1 MTTTF
6 AASSSPTTATPTVPV
21 LIGGEWRHPEA
32 DRHTPVH
39 NPSLGRPIAMT
50 PLCGASIADDA
61 VAAADDALAG
71 WAQTP
76 PVERARVMFA
86 FRQLI
91 ETHFDELTALVT
103 REHGK
108 TLAEAR
114 AEVQRGLE
122 MVEFAASAPT
132 MLAGQT
138 FPQIAR
144 GVDGETNRH
153 PVGVCVGI
161 TPYNFP
167 NMVPLW
173 MFPVAIACGN
183 AFVLKPSEKVSLSA
197 VRLGEL
203 LIQAGVPAGVFN
215 IVHGDKAMVDALIT
229 HPGVAAVSFVGS
241 TAIAKHVYATATSH
255 GKRVQAAG
263 GAKNH
268 LIIMPDADLDQ
279 SVKALAASA
288 YGCAGQ
294 RCMAGSV
301 ALAVGRVGDELVERL
316 VDHAGS
322 LNVAPSDGDESA
334 DMGPVIS
341 AEHRDRVAS
350 SLDTAAQEGAD
361 LALDGRSVDPGEAF
375 LLGPSVIDRVT
386 TEMSAWK
393 QEIFGPVLSVV
404 RAATLDEAI
413 DVGRQCPY
421 GNGASIFTRD
431 GHAARTFKREFNAGM
446 IGVNVGVPAP
456 MAWLP
461 FTGWNQSFFGDLHIQ
476 GTEGV
481 HFYTRQKMTLTRWF
495 ESADESHAD
504 PVWKQDQR

>member
-1 MTTTF
+1 MSDTMT
-6 AASSSPTTATPTVPV
+6 APPLPEAVPA
-21 LIGGEWRHPEA
+21 LIGGSWRTPDT
-32 DRHTPVH
+32 DRYTEVF
-39 NPSLGRPIAMT
+39 NPSTGRPIART
-50 PLCGASIADDA
+50 PLGDA
-61 VAAADDALAG
+61 ALVDVAVEAANAALPA
-71 WAQTP
+71 WSETP
-76 PVERARVMFA
+76 AVERARVMFA
-86 FRQLI
+86 YRQLV
-91 ETHFDELTALVT
+91 EQHFDELAALVT

-108 TLAEAR
+108 TLPEAR

-122 MVEFAASAPT
+122 MVEFATSVPT
-132 MLAGQT
+132 LLMGQT
-138 FPQIAR
+138 FPQIANQ
-144 GVDGETNRH
+144 VDGETNRH
-153 PVGVCVGI
+153 AVGVCVGI

-173 MFPVAIACGN
+173 MFPIALACGN
-183 AFVLKPSEKVSLSA
+183 TFILKPSEKVPLSA

-203 LIQAGVPAGVFN
+203 LVEAGIPEGVFN
-215 IVHGDKAMVDALIT
+215 LVHGDKAVVDALIT
-229 HPGVAAVSFVGS
+229 HPDVAAVSFVGS
-241 TAIAKHVYATATSH
+241 TAIAKYVYETGCAH

-301 ALAVGRVGDELVERL
+301 ALAVGEVGDALVEHL
-316 VDHAGS
+316 VDYAGRIDA
-322 LNVAPSDGDESA
+322 APTDGNEA
-334 DMGPVIS
+334 AGMGPVIS
-341 AEHRDRVAS
+341 AEHRDRVAGA
-350 SLDTAAQEGAD
+350 LATAEEEGAEV
-361 LALDGRSVDPGEAF
+361 ALDGRQVDPGDAF

-404 RAATLDEAI
+404 RAGSLDEALAI
-413 DVGRQCPY
+413 GRSCPY
-421 GNGASIFTRD
+421 GNGASIFTRS
-431 GHAARTFKREFNAGM
+431 GYAARTFKRHFNAGM

-495 ESADESHAD
+495 ASADESHHD
-504 PVWKQDQR
+504 PVWKSN